1 MLFTPPCS
9 DTGQKIKESH
19 LTVQL
24 VPTSDPERLQILV
37 PQPLLDNFKMSI
49 TMTRRVSRSDHLSCS
64 HIRLAIGQLWVSTC
78 SKCHG
83 SGNDR
88 APKKLRHC
96 HSGCSV
102 TTPVIYSPDSEDEDD
117 DDLQLESDSPFTEFL
132 KPLEKEAHAK
142 FISTD
147 RIPLPCSTKR
157 PSAEEDGPMKR
168 CCKSVNQ
175 VSIES
180 TECLPRRERCR
191 DSEDSYAALTHETRC
206 VDTWGPISF
215 TRRRQSLACP
225 FYKRTTAQYRHH
237 CLLTG
242 GFTSIQSLRSHIE
255 RAHRRAPY
263 CPTCHLVFASSSSN
277 AELDRREHIRARQ
290 CERREGPI
298 AIEGLQGDQM
308 DRLCELEPTGT
319 EIEQWMQIWDLVY
332 PSFERPFTPYL
343 DERKDKYVRLV
354 RAASSFWERK
364 GRSSIMEFLQSSEE
378 GAKAISACRDLKRDI
393 ESLQKIILRGLLQ
406 QLLLGA

>member
-1 MLFTPPCS
+1 MLYTPPCS
-9 DTGQKIKESH
+9 DAGQKIKESH

-24 VPTSDPERLQILV
+24 VPTSEPELLQILV

-49 TMTRRVSRSDHLSCS
+49 TITKRVSRSDHLSYS
-64 HIRLAIGQLWVSTC
+64 SVRPAAGQLWVSTS

-83 SGNDR
+83 NGNDR
-88 APKKLRHC
+88 APKQWHQC

-102 TTPVIYSPDSEDEDD
+102 TAPVICGPNSEEEDH
-117 DDLQLESDSPFTEFL
+117 DDLQLESDNPFTEFL
-132 KPLEKEAHAK
+132 KPLEKEAYAK
-142 FISTD
+142 FISPD
-147 RIPLPCSTKR
+147 RIPSPCSTKR
-157 PSAEEDGPMKR
+157 PSAEEDWPMKR
-168 CCKSVNQ
+168 CKSASE

-180 TECLPRRERCR
+180 TECLPRRQRCW

-206 VDTWGPISF
+206 MDAWVPISF
-215 TRRRQSLACP
+215 TRRPQSLACP
-225 FYKRTTAQYRHH
+225 FYKHNTAQYRHH

-242 GFTSIQSLRSHIE
+242 GFSSIQSLRSHIE

-298 AIEGLQGDQM
+298 AIEGLQGDRM
-308 DRLCELEPTGT
+308 DRLCELEPMGT
-319 EIEQWMQIWDLVY
+319 EREQWMQIWELVS
-332 PSFERPFTPYL
+332 PGSEAPPTPYL

-354 RAASSFWERK
+354 RAVSSFWERK
-364 GRSSIMEFLQSSEE
+364 GRSLIMEFLQSSEE
-378 GAKAISACRDLKRDI
+378 GAKAISACRNLERDV